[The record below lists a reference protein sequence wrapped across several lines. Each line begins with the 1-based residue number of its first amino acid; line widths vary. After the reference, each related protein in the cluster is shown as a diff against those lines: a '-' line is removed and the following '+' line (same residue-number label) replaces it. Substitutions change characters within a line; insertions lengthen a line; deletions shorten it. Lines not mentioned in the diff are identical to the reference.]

1 MQQATGTALSHCL
14 QHEAKCKSMAMKC
27 ANFCTKIVF
36 PSTSASAQSLA
47 KK

>member
-14 QHEAKCKSMAMKC
+14 QREAKCKRMAMKC
-27 ANFCTKIVF
+27 ANFYNQIAF
-36 PSTSASAQSLA
+36 PFTSSSAQSLA